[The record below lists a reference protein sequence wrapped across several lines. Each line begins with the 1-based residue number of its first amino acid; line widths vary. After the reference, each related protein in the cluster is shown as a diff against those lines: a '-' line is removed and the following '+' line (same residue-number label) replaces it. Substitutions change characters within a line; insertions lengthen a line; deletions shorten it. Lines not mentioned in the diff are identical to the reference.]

1 MLFSLILFLAIG
13 IVSAS
18 QNTTDTGDIG
28 NLIDECKDQGTI
40 KLDEKTYEL
49 NPDNETHLYLNK
61 TISIEGTH
69 GKTVI
74 DGKNSTLYLDVE
86 KEPELE
92 YNGTIIIAKDI
103 YDVKNTGKH
112 IIFKNIT
119 FKDLNLISR
128 HNMSFLDCKFTNTN
142 FTSKELNNSFDNCVF
157 DKSKI
162 ELNQYDIFRYTY
174 YSKIINC
181 TFYNSTVTSK
191 TNIFLQIVGSSR
203 VFMQNSIELINSS
216 LFSSDITLSHYN
228 INMTNLKFHDSNL
241 KGWSDIINITNTSF
255 ANPVIDYDYTDINF
269 EKTIITNAEF
279 ILQAGYYEKGCKI
292 VLKDSKIT
300 NSTFGFDTNIGS
312 RPSNLIIQ
320 NSSVDEC
327 EIKTADTN
335 IKSHDSNFN
344 KSTIELYLSNL
355 NLYNSIFYNDGNM
368 NDTIKTII
376 EDSFPTRDE
385 NGTFIEK
392 IFIIPVNT
400 SYTSENSYF
409 INNSGKYEIND
420 SDINVDTSYRI
431 TFDKNIPHHINENI
445 TFNVKDYKGNPVS
458 NFRLTIKN
466 SNNYYTVLIFTD
478 EKGNANYTLEDI
490 GELTLKISYEF
501 PNSHWIYKTNQIQL
515 NLTVNPKI
523 SDIKLIKDFKFNKY
537 SNINSFLEL
546 KTVSNYTGDLSDI
559 PVIFKVFTGNKYKA
573 YRETT
578 DSNGDVV
585 FEIPTKLDAG
595 THKIQ
600 VIIGKEIMKTTSIKI
615 DKARTIVKAPK
626 VTNKYKKSR
635 YFKVTIKN
643 KETKKMLSNV
653 KVKIKVFTGKKFK
666 TYTAKTNKKGKATIN
681 TKNLKIGTH
690 KVVISSANNNY
701 KISAKSAIKI
711 KK

>member
-1 MLFSLILFLAIG
+1 M
-13 IVSAS
+13 SAS
-18 QNTTDTGDIG
+18 ENTTDTEDIT
-28 NLIDECKDQGTI
+28 NLIDGCEDKSTI

-49 NPDNETHLYLNK
+49 NSEETHLYLNK
-61 TISIEGTH
+61 SFSIEGVAD
-69 GKTVI
+69 KTII
-74 DGKNSTLYLDVE
+74 DGKNSTLFLDVE
-86 KEPELE
+86 KEPEE
-92 YNGTIIIAKDI
+92 DYNGTIMIAKYI

-119 FKDLNLISR
+119 FKNLNLISR
-128 HNMSFLDCKFTNTN
+128 HNMDFLDCKFINTN
-142 FTSKELNNSFDNCVF
+142 FTSKELNNSFENCVF

-162 ELNQYDIFRYTY
+162 ELNQYDMFRYKY

-191 TNIFLQIVGSSR
+191 TNIFLQIDGSSR
-203 VFMQNSIELINSS
+203 VFMKNSIDLINSS
-216 LFSSDITLSHYN
+216 FFNSDISLSHYN
-228 INMTNLKFHDSNL
+228 INMTNLKFHNSNL
-241 KGWSDIINITNTSF
+241 KGWSDIINITNTSS
-255 ANPVIDYDYTDINF
+255 ANIVINYGYSDINF
-269 EKTIITNAEF
+269 EKTIFNNAEF
-279 ILQAGYYEKGCKI
+279 KFQAGYYAKGCKI
-292 VLKDSKIT
+292 VLNNSKIR
-300 NSTFGFDTNIGS
+300 NSTFGFDSNIGS
-312 RPSNLIIQ
+312 RQSNLIIQ
-320 NSSVDEC
+320 NSSIDEC

-335 IKSHDSNFN
+335 IETNNSAFN
-344 KSTIELYLSNL
+344 KSHVELYLSNL
-355 NLYNSIFYNDGNM
+355 KLYNSIFYNDGNI

-376 EDSFPTRDE
+376 EESIPTRDE
-385 NGTFIEK
+385 NGTFVEK
-392 IFIIPVNT
+392 YVIVPMNT
-400 SYTSENSYF
+400 SYTSENSYL
-409 INNSGKYEIND
+409 INNSGKYEING

-431 TFDKNIPHHINENI
+431 TFDKNITYHLNENI

-458 NFRLTIKN
+458 NFRLSIKN
-466 SNNYYTVLIFTD
+466 PNDLYTVYIFTD
-478 EKGNANYTLEDI
+478 ENGNANYTLENI
-490 GELTLKISYEF
+490 GELTLKISFETF
-501 PNSHWIYKTNQIQL
+501 NFHWTSNRNSLQV

-537 SNINSFLEL
+537 SNINSFLEV

-559 PVIFKVFTGNKYKA
+559 SVIFKVFTGAKYKI

-578 DSNGDVV
+578 DSDGNVV

-595 THKIQ
+595 AHKIQ
-600 VIIGKEIMKTTSIKI
+600 VIVAKEIVKTTSIKI

-643 KETKKMLSNV
+643 KETKKMISNV

-666 TYTAKTNKKGKATIN
+666 TYTVKTNKKGIAKIN
-681 TKNLKIGTH
+681 TKNLKKGTH
-690 KVVISSANNNY
+690 KVVISSGNNNY

>member
-1 MLFSLILFLAIG
+1 MFLCIG
-13 IVSAS
+13 IVAAS
-18 QNTTDTGDIG
+18 ENITDSNNIED
-28 NLIDECKDQGTI
+28 LIDECEDKGTI

-86 KEPELE
+86 KEPEPD
-92 YNGTIIIAKDI
+92 YNRTIIIAKDI
-103 YDVKNTGKH
+103 YNLKNTGKH

-119 FKDLNLISR
+119 FKDLNLISH
-128 HNMSFLDCKFTNTN
+128 HNMSFLDCKFINTN

-162 ELNQYDIFRYTY
+162 ELNQYDTIKYKY
-174 YSKIINC
+174 YSQIINC
-181 TFYNSTVTSK
+181 TFYNSTVASK
-191 TNIFLQIVGSSR
+191 TNIFIEIVGSSR
-203 VFMQNSIELINSS
+203 VFMHNSIDFINSS
-216 LFSSDITLSHYN
+216 LFNSDILMSHYN
-228 INMTNLKFHDSNL
+228 INMTNLKFQNSNL

-255 ANPVIDYDYTDINF
+255 ANSVIDYDYSDINF
-269 EKTIITNAEF
+269 EKTIINNAEF
-279 ILQAGYYEKGCKI
+279 ILQAGYYAKGCKI

-312 RPSNLIIQ
+312 RQSNLIIQ
-320 NSSVDEC
+320 NSSVNEC

-335 IKSHDSNFN
+335 IKTNNSNFN
-344 KSTIELYLSNL
+344 KSTIELYLSNI
-355 NLYNSIFYNDGNM
+355 NLYDSIFYNDGNI

-376 EDSFPTRDE
+376 EESLPTRDE
-385 NGTFIEK
+385 NGTLIEK
-392 IFIIPVNT
+392 YFIIPVNT

-409 INNSGKYEIND
+409 INNSGKYEINN
-420 SDINVDTSYRI
+420 SDINVDTSYII
-431 TFDKNIPHHINENI
+431 TFDKNIPYYINENI

-458 NFRLTIKN
+458 NFRLSIKN
-466 SNNYYTVLIFTD
+466 LNNHQTFISFTD
-478 EKGNANYTLEDI
+478 ENGNVNYTLEDI

-501 PNSHWIYKTNQIQL
+501 PNSHWISKTNQKQV
-515 NLTVNPKI
+515 NLTVKPKI
-523 SDIKLIKDFKFNKY
+523 SNIKLIEDFKFNKY
-537 SNINSFLEL
+537 SKINSFLEL

-559 PVIFKVFTGNKYKA
+559 PVIFKVFTDNKYKI

-578 DSNGDVV
+578 DTNGDVV

-595 THKIQ
+595 VHKIQ

-635 YFKVTIKN
+635 YFTVTIKN
-643 KETKKMLSNV
+643 KEIKKMLSNV

-666 TYTAKTNKKGKATIN
+666 TYTVKTNKKGIATIN

>member
-1 MLFSLILFLAIG
+1 MILFLAIG

-523 SDIKLIKDFKFNKY
+523 SDIKLIKDFKF
-537 SNINSFLEL
+537 
-546 KTVSNYTGDLSDI
+546 
-559 PVIFKVFTGNKYKA
+559 
-573 YRETT
+573 
-578 DSNGDVV
+578 
-585 FEIPTKLDAG
+585 
-595 THKIQ
+595 
-600 VIIGKEIMKTTSIKI
+600 
-615 DKARTIVKAPK
+615 
-626 VTNKYKKSR
+626 
-635 YFKVTIKN
+635 
-643 KETKKMLSNV
+643 
-653 KVKIKVFTGKKFK
+653 
-666 TYTAKTNKKGKATIN
+666 
-681 TKNLKIGTH
+681 
-690 KVVISSANNNY
+690 
-701 KISAKSAIKI
+701 
-711 KK
+711 